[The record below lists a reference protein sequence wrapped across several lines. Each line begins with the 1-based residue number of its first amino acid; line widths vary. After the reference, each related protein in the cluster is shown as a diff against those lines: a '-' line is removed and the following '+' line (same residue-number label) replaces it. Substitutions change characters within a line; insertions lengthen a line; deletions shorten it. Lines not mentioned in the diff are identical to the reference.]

1 MNELL
6 DDEPGGRAGD
16 ERPDPDALLA
26 RIQDDAARAQ
36 RGRLKIFFGASA
48 GVGKTYAML
57 AAARRMREQGVDVA
71 VGIVETHGRAET
83 EAMASNLERLPLRE
97 VSYRGRVLREF
108 DLDAALARKPAL
120 ILVDELAHSNVEGS
134 RHPKRWQDVEE
145 LLAAGINVYSTVN
158 VQHLETLND
167 IVSGITGIRVW
178 ETVPDRV
185 FDEADEV
192 VLVDL
197 TPDELLQRLK
207 EGKVYF
213 EQQAE
218 RAIRNFFR
226 KGNLIALREL
236 ALRRTADR
244 VDVEM
249 LQYRRDQSVAPV
261 WQTRESLLACVGP
274 GPDGDRVVR
283 SAARIASRLD
293 VPWHAVYIETLAGMR
308 VAAARRQQVLRLLK
322 LAQSLGAETATLA
335 GNDEAGAV
343 IKFARDHNL
352 SRIIVGRT
360 PRRPWQPWRRS
371 FAERLARQAPDLEVT
386 TIAGIGRDMPMR
398 PSDQPPEAP
407 AGAPWADYGWSAL
420 ICVLA
425 AVIAAPLPSIFDLPN
440 IVAIFLLAVVVVA
453 VRYGRGPAVL
463 ASFLSVAEFD
473 FFFVPPRFSF
483 AVSDVQYLLTF
494 AVMLTVGLIAGQL
507 TAGLQYQARVATG
520 RESRV
525 RALYEMARDLSGA
538 LLPEQ
543 IAEICDRFIAAEFGA
558 RTLLLLADDQGR
570 VVAPPQLV
578 LPPVPP
584 PVPVEL
590 GIAQWALD
598 HGEAAGQGTD
608 TLPAS
613 PVLYLPLKAPMR
625 VRGLL
630 VIEPGASSRLLGPEQ
645 ARLLD
650 TVARLIAIALER
662 VHYVEVAQN
671 STLQMESERLRN
683 SLLAAISHDLRTP
696 LSALVG
702 LADSLR
708 LIQPPPSQQQSAI
721 IENIRDQAGRL
732 RSLVENLLDMARL
745 QAGRVAL
752 NRQWQSIEEM
762 VGTSLRAMA
771 PALGTRP
778 VRVHL
783 APDLPL
789 VEIDAVLME
798 RVLCNLLENASKF
811 TPPGTHIDIG
821 AAVEPGRIT
830 VWIEDDGPGLPPG
843 KEEEIF
849 KKFERGHK
857 ESATPGVGL
866 GLAICRA
873 IMEAHGG
880 SIRAE
885 NRAGGGARFI
895 FELPLSVAPSGL
907 QELAQIS
914 RPVPSAVAADASSD
928 R

>member
-1 MNELL
+1 MSELL
-6 DDEPGGRAGD
+6 DSEPGNRAGD
-16 ERPDPDALLA
+16 QRPDPDALLA

-57 AAARRMREQGVDVA
+57 AAARRLHEQGVDVV

-97 VSYRGRVLREF
+97 VSYRGRTLREF

-145 LLAAGINVYSTVN
+145 LLAAGISVYSTVN

-167 IVSGITGIRVW
+167 VVSGITGIRVW
-178 ETVPDRV
+178 ETIPDRI

-207 EGKVYF
+207 QGKVYF

-249 LQYRRDQSVAPV
+249 LQYRRDQSVASV
-261 WQTRESLLACVGP
+261 WQTRESLLACVGT
-274 GPDGDRVVR
+274 GPDADRVVR

-293 VPWHAVYIETLAGMR
+293 VPWHAIYVETPSGMR
-308 VAAARRQQVLRLLK
+308 IPAGRRQQVLRLLK

-335 GNDEAGAV
+335 GSDEVLATV
-343 IKFARDHNL
+343 KFARDHNL
-352 SRIIVGRT
+352 SRVIVGRA
-360 PRRPWQPWRRS
+360 PKRRWPPWRRS
-371 FAERLARQAPDLEVT
+371 FAERLALQAADLEVT
-386 TIAGIGRDMPMR
+386 TIAGVGRRSVEPGGER
-398 PSDQPPEAP
+398 QPEGYL
-407 AGAPWADYGWSAL
+407 GAPWSAYGWSVG
-420 ICVLA
+420 ICVLT
-425 AVIAAPLPSIFDLPN
+425 AVIASPLPSVFDLPN
-440 IVAIFLLAVVVVA
+440 IVMIFLLAVVVVA

-473 FFFVPPRFSF
+473 FFFVPPRLSF

-558 RTLLLLADDQGR
+558 RSLLLLADDEGR
-570 VVAPPQLV
+570 VVPPPQIVTPPAPPT
-578 LPPVPP
+578 VPI
-584 PVPVEL
+584 EL

-625 VRGLL
+625 V
-630 VIEPGASSRLLGPEQ
+630 
-645 ARLLD
+645 
-650 TVARLIAIALER
+650 
-662 VHYVEVAQN
+662 
-671 STLQMESERLRN
+671 
-683 SLLAAISHDLRTP
+683 
-696 LSALVG
+696 
-702 LADSLR
+702 
-708 LIQPPPSQQQSAI
+708 
-721 IENIRDQAGRL
+721 
-732 RSLVENLLDMARL
+732 
-745 QAGRVAL
+745 
-752 NRQWQSIEEM
+752 
-762 VGTSLRAMA
+762 
-771 PALGTRP
+771 
-778 VRVHL
+778 
-783 APDLPL
+783 
-789 VEIDAVLME
+789 
-798 RVLCNLLENASKF
+798 
-811 TPPGTHIDIG
+811 
-821 AAVEPGRIT
+821 
-830 VWIEDDGPGLPPG
+830 
-843 KEEEIF
+843 
-849 KKFERGHK
+849 
-857 ESATPGVGL
+857 
-866 GLAICRA
+866 
-873 IMEAHGG
+873 
-880 SIRAE
+880 
-885 NRAGGGARFI
+885 
-895 FELPLSVAPSGL
+895 
-907 QELAQIS
+907 
-914 RPVPSAVAADASSD
+914 
-928 R
+928 